1 MTDPDDAVPDEAVLA
16 EIVQLVADRWAE
28 LPAFYGDEWHAVV
41 GEIAGLLRPMT
52 DGSPPQR
59 AVAVLRLGRLL
70 RTHSALAT
78 AFGGVTAPTRN
89 KYDRTK
95 PEVDRAWSTAVTLLA
110 TRVQHVLEQRQVN
123 VVAPATVPVGIRAM
137 VTVDLPRSIKPDRVD
152 AHGAAATSSATYIV
166 VLHTPTDLLRV
177 DGPHRGELTVRLDDD
192 GPALVF
198 PVVGVTTGSAGL
210 TFDVL
215 HRDSGRTVT
224 VVAEVDVVDQ
234 SVDTAPAVPAAGSP
248 AVVAPPRMRAA
259 GIELRIR
266 LDDRGTSPE
275 LLFELH
281 APDRTGFHSFPA
293 GTRRLH
299 DSPEKYRRDRVHD
312 FERAHTPRQQRQVGE
327 QLWRDL
333 VPDELRG
340 HYLDFREAGSMQI
353 TSDEPWIPWEAVRP
367 FQQFGGRTVV
377 DDEPWCLR
385 FELTRWLSGRHPAP
399 DEVSV
404 ASFAFLDGSASSDFD
419 QTEQTRSTEHAV
431 PIVRERE
438 AATALFRRAG
448 LRDHSPA
455 HADAASVDAVLAESA
470 SHLGLWHVLGH
481 GDSGGVCLADGT
493 RWRPT
498 AICGPIEAAL
508 ARRRPLF
515 VLNVCR
521 SAHQNW
527 GPAGLAGWAETL
539 VRRCGS
545 PMVGTQWSVT
555 DTAAAEVL
563 LAFYHGLALGKT
575 AGAAM
580 MYARRT
586 ARQNQP
592 DDPSWLA
599 YTIYAHPHTRVIV
612 GS

>member
-1 MTDPDDAVPDEAVLA
+1 MNDPNSAVPDEAVLT

-28 LPAFYGDEWHAVV
+28 LPAFYGKAWHSVV
-41 GEIAGLLRPMT
+41 GEVAGLIRPIT
-52 DGSPPQR
+52 DGLPPQR

-70 RTHSALAT
+70 RAHPALAA
-78 AFGGVTAPTRN
+78 AFGEATAPTRN
-89 KYDRTK
+89 KADRTK

-110 TRVQHVLEQRQVN
+110 TRVQNVLEQRQVN
-123 VVAPATVPVGIRAM
+123 VVAPRTVTVGTRAM
-137 VTVDLPRSIKPDRVD
+137 VTVDLPRSIKTIE
-152 AHGAAATSSATYIV
+152 AAATGATTYIV
-166 VLHTPTDLLRV
+166 VLTAPAYVVRV
-177 DGPHRGELTVRLDDD
+177 DGPPRGELTVQPDDD

-198 PVVGVTTGSAGL
+198 PIVGLATGSTQL

-224 VVAEVDVVDQ
+224 VIASVDVVSE
-234 SVDTAPAVPAAGSP
+234 SVDTAQAVSAARGS

-266 LDDRGTSPE
+266 LDDRGNSPE

-299 DSPEKYRRDRVHD
+299 DSPEKYRRDRLHD
-312 FERAHTPRQQRQVGE
+312 FERARTPRQQRQVGE

-340 HYLDFREAGSMQI
+340 YYLDFREAGSMQI

-367 FQQFGGRTVV
+367 FEQVGGRTVV

-385 FELTRWLSGRHPAP
+385 FELTRWLSSRHPAP

-404 ASFAFLDGSASSDFD
+404 ASFAFLDGSNSTRFD
-419 QTEQTRSTEHAV
+419 STGYYWAEQARSNEPAA
-431 PIVRERE
+431 PFVRERG

-448 LRDHSPA
+448 LRDLSPTQ
-455 HADAASVDAVLAESA
+455 ADAASVDAVLTESA

-508 ARRRPLF
+508 AQRRPLF
-515 VLNVCR
+515 VFNVCR

-527 GPAGLAGWAETL
+527 GLAGLAGWAETL

-545 PMVGTQWSVT
+545 PLVGTQWSVT
-555 DTAAAEVL
+555 DQAAADML
-563 LAFYHGLALGKT
+563 LAFYRGLAQGETVGK
-575 AGAAM
+575 AM
-580 MYARRT
+580 RCARHAVRES
-586 ARQNQP
+586 QP
-592 DDPSWLA
+592 EDSSWLA
-599 YTIYAHPHTRVIV
+599 YTAYAHPHTRVVV
-612 GS
+612 GN

>member
-1 MTDPDDAVPDEAVLA
+1 MTHPDTAVPDEAVLA
-16 EIVQLVADRWAE
+16 EIVRLVADRWAE
-28 LPAFYGDEWHAVV
+28 LPAFYGDEWPAVV
-41 GEIAGLLRPMT
+41 GAVAGLLRPMT
-52 DGSPPQR
+52 DGSPSRR
-59 AVAVLRLGRLL
+59 AIAVLRLGRLL
-70 RTHSALAT
+70 QAHPMLAT
-78 AFGGVTAPTRN
+78 AFGGATAPIRN
-89 KYDRTK
+89 KYDPTE

-123 VVAPATVPVGIRAM
+123 VVAPATVAVGTRVM
-137 VTVDLPRSIKPDRVD
+137 VTVDLPRSITTDQV
-152 AHGAAATSSATYIV
+152 AATGSTTYLV
-166 VLHTPTDLLRV
+166 VLHAPADLLRV
-177 DGPHRGELTVRLDDD
+177 DGPDRGELTVRPDDD

-198 PVVGVTTGSAGL
+198 PVVGVATGPARLS
-210 TFDVL
+210 FDVL

-224 VVAEVDVVDQ
+224 VVAGVDVVDRAA
-234 SVDTAPAVPAAGSP
+234 DPAPAAPAMRGP

-266 LDDRGTSPE
+266 LDDRGNSPE
-275 LLFELH
+275 LMFELH
-281 APDRTGFHSFPA
+281 APERTGFHSCPA

-312 FERAHTPRQQRQVGE
+312 FERARTPREQRQAGE

-340 HYLDFREAGSMQI
+340 HYLDFRDAGSMQI

-367 FQQFGGRTVV
+367 FQQFGGRVVV

-404 ASFAFLDGSASSDFD
+404 ASFAFLDGSASSDSD
-419 QTEQTRSTEHAV
+419 KHEQAHAA
-431 PIVRERE
+431 PIVRERR
-438 AATALFRRAG
+438 AATELFRRAG
-448 LRDHSPA
+448 LRDRSPD
-455 HADAASVDAVLAESA
+455 HADAAAVDAVLGESA
-470 SHLGLWHVLGH
+470 GHLGLWHVLGH

-493 RWRPT
+493 RWRHT
-498 AICGPIEAAL
+498 AICGPAEAAL

-515 VLNVCR
+515 VFNVCR

-527 GPAGLAGWAETL
+527 GPAGLTGWAETL

-545 PMVGTQWSVT
+545 PLVGTQWAVT
-555 DTAAAEVL
+555 DAAAADVL
-563 LAFYHGLALGKT
+563 LAFYNGLVRGQT

-580 MYARRT
+580 KSARLASRES
-586 ARQNQP
+586 RP
-592 DDPSWLA
+592 DDASWLA
-599 YTIYAHPHTRVIV
+599 YTVYAHPHTRVNF